1 MLLRSSMIIMLALG
15 ASACS
20 GRIVPPSATSP
31 ARIAAPVPSSKAAAA
46 AVLVPTPISPVAP
59 PTGTGLNAV
68 KAGVMAGPSLDSVGI
83 TPTAAARALTAFRA
97 SCPVVTKRS
106 DQSGMTLISDW
117 KPACAAASGW
127 SQNDALGFFTSQFEL
142 VQVGAGT
149 AFATGYYEP
158 EIAGSRVRAPGYDVP
173 IYRRPP
179 DLTELDLGAFS
190 KDLVGKKIR
199 GKIDGNRFVPY
210 ADRAAIEDGALA
222 GRGLELAWAAS
233 SIDFFV
239 LQVQGSGRIKFSD
252 GGVMQIGYDSQNGH
266 DYTGIGRVM
275 RDRNLLAPGKATMQ
289 DIVAYVN
296 ANPEEGRAI
305 MRENRSWVFFRE
317 AKGGPFGA
325 LGVQVTGRASVA
337 ADPMF
342 TPLGAPVLLSMD
354 RAEANGLWVAQDTGG
369 AIKGANRFDT
379 FWGAGAEAFRIAG
392 GMSARGT
399 AFILL
404 PKGVLARLQNVPKAP

>member
-1 MLLRSSMIIMLALG
+1 MLLRSSMIIALSLG
-15 ASACS
+15 ASACG
-20 GRIVPPSATSP
+20 GRIVPPSASSP
-31 ARIAAPVPSSKAAAA
+31 ARVAAPASSVKTRVASAIVPK
-46 AVLVPTPISPVAP
+46 PITPVVTA
-59 PTGTGLNAV
+59 TGTGLNAL
-68 KAGVMAGPSLDSVGI
+68 KAGVIAGPSLDSVGI
-83 TPTAAARALTAFRA
+83 TPAAAARALTAFRA
-97 SCPVVTKRS
+97 SCPIVTKRS
-106 DQSGMTLISDW
+106 DQSGMTLTSDW
-117 KPACAAASGW
+117 KPTCAAAAGW

-142 VQVGAGT
+142 VQVGSGT
-149 AFATGYYEP
+149 SFATGYYEP
-158 EIAGSRVRAPGYDVP
+158 EIAGSPVRAPGYDVP
-173 IYRRPP
+173 IYRRPS

-190 KDLVGKKIR
+190 KDLAGKKIR
-199 GKIDGNRFVPY
+199 GRIEGGRFVPY
-210 ADRAAIEDGALA
+210 ADRAAIEEGALA

-233 SIDFFV
+233 AIDFFV
-239 LQVQGSGRIKFSD
+239 LQVQGSGRLKFPD
-252 GGVMQIGYDSQNGH
+252 GSVMQIGYDSQNGH

-296 ANPEEGRAI
+296 ANPQEGRAI

-325 LGVQVTGRASVA
+325 LNVQVNGRVSVA
-337 ADPMF
+337 VDPMF

-354 RAEANGLWVAQDTGG
+354 RAEASGLWVAQDTGG

-379 FWGAGAEAFRIAG
+379 FWGAGSEAFRIAG

-404 PKGVLARLQNVPKAP
+404 PKGVLARIQNVPKTP